1 MITEASEKALQ
12 RLYPQFGIADHDGWG
27 KVYAN
32 AKKGAPD
39 ALKAVGY
46 EGEPTQNQVCK
57 SILAFIGP
65 GKKGS
70 EIRSQFE
77 GAPYGWSGDAVDGGL
92 QVLLIA
98 GLIRAADER
107 GTTLDPKELERK
119 AIGKAMFK
127 VESTTV
133 TTPQRIQ
140 IRKTMQRLG
149 IQAKQGEELSFVPQF
164 IEKAMKLAERA
175 GGEAPRP
182 ERPKTES
189 LEEIRL
195 AAGNEQLIAI
205 YNRRDELKDSFDTWE
220 ERAKR
225 IETRLPVWTK
235 LQTLLRHAESLDEE
249 ATFAVQAKSIVEGRL
264 LLADPDP
271 VTPMVLALSQLLRDE
286 LNSLSEQY
294 DQGFD
299 TGLDALEQDANW
311 QKLEPEQRYELLS
324 RQGLTMAQKPQI
336 KVQTDDDIIATL
348 SRVSVSSLRDRVV
361 AMPSRFQQAQQDAA
375 KLMEP
380 QVTFV
385 SLPRRT
391 LKTPDD
397 VSQWVS
403 DVHQQLLHAL
413 QKGPVGI
420 Q

>member
-1 MITEASEKALQ
+1 
-12 RLYPQFGIADHDGWG
+12 
-27 KVYAN
+27 
-32 AKKGAPD
+32 
-39 ALKAVGY
+39 
-46 EGEPTQNQVCK
+46 
-57 SILAFIGP
+57 
-65 GKKGS
+65 
-70 EIRSQFE
+70 
-77 GAPYGWSGDAVDGGL
+77 
-92 QVLLIA
+92 
-98 GLIRAADER
+98 
-107 GTTLDPKELERK
+107 
-119 AIGKAMFK
+119 MFK

-164 IEKAMKLAERA
+164 IQKAMELAERA

-182 ERPKTES
+182 ERPKIES

-235 LQTLLRHAESLDEE
+235 LQTLLRHAESLDEA

-348 SRVSVSSLRDRVV
+348 SRISVSSLRDRVV

-385 SLPRRT
+385 SVPRRT
-391 LKTPDD
+391 LKTVEDID
-397 VSQWVS
+397 AWLADTRESLVA
-403 DVHQQLLHAL
+403 AL
-413 QKGPVGI
+413 KTGPVGI